1 MRSENLRGNRPRLC
15 VIFNYYS
22 MQTRSPQDLNEEEE
36 TENTV
41 YSDEGHNAASVV
53 YSSVKKVQRSASTNS
68 RIPIA
73 EKKKI
78 PAANKNEAER
88 SGGDVAKAE
97 RSTSRSSGGGTRLAA
112 ESRARPAPSPAAE
125 KRRSSGKNEPAN
137 LRRARYKSVS
147 EEEEEEEEE
156 NDFYADDHSGDR
168 LIKKSESNKR
178 SSLTRNTPRE
188 GFGRSRSR
196 RDEEEESE
204 PEEEE
209 DWRRT
214 VSRTSRD
221 FSLYDGEGR
230 GEGKRRA
237 AKQAGGRERANG
249 RPRSPEDEL
258 PGRRRSSAAIEKPP
272 RSNSVR
278 SWRRDYEA
286 MAEKERTQ
294 RRRKGSRDFLDEFD
308 EFEEEEEDEEFLRR
322 RRRQGGRDEGREY
335 RDAAEDIRRRMRSPR
350 EEEEEVGW
358 ST

>member
-1 MRSENLRGNRPRLC
+1 
-15 VIFNYYS
+15 
-22 MQTRSPQDLNEEEE
+22 MQGRSPEDLNEEDE

-41 YSDEGHNAASVV
+41 YSDEGHAATTVV

-78 PAANKNEAER
+78 PTANKNEADR

-112 ESRARPAPSPAAE
+112 ESRSRPAPSPAAE
-125 KRRSSGKNEPAN
+125 KLRSSGKNEPSN

-147 EEEEEEEEE
+147 EEEEEEEE

-168 LIKKSESNKR
+168 LIKMSESKR
-178 SSLTRNTPRE
+178 SSLTRSTPRE

-196 RDEEEESE
+196 RDEEESE
-204 PEEEE
+204 PEE
-209 DWRRT
+209 DWRT
-214 VSRTSRD
+214 MSRTSRD
-221 FSLYDGEGR
+221 YSLYDGEAR
-230 GEGKRRA
+230 WGEGKRR
-237 AKQAGGRERANG
+237 AGGRERANG

-258 PGRRRSSAAIEKPP
+258 PGRHRSSAAIEKPP
-272 RSNSVR
+272 RSGSVR

-286 MAEKERTQ
+286 MAEKDRTTQ
-294 RRRKGSRDFLDEFD
+294 RRRKGSREFLDEFD
-308 EFEEEEEDEEFLRR
+308 EFEEEEDEDFLRR
-322 RRRQGGRDEGREY
+322 RRRQGGRDEGRDY
-335 RDAAEDIRRRMRSPR
+335 RESAAAEDIRRRMRSPR
-350 EEEEEVGW
+350 EEEEEEVGW

>member
-1 MRSENLRGNRPRLC
+1 MSSENLRGNRPRLC
-15 VIFNYYS
+15 ANFNYYS
-22 MQTRSPQDLNEEEE
+22 VQTRSPQELNEEDE

-41 YSDEGHNAASVV
+41 YSDEGHNATTPVV
-53 YSSVKKVQRSASTNS
+53 YSSVKKVQRSASSTS

-78 PAANKNEAER
+78 PTGNKNEADR

-97 RSTSRSSGGGTRLAA
+97 RSTSRSGGGGTRLAA
-112 ESRARPAPSPAAE
+112 ESRAKPAPSPAAE
-125 KRRSSGKNEPAN
+125 KRRSSGKNEPSN

-147 EEEEEEEEE
+147 EEEEEEE

-168 LIKKSESNKR
+168 LIKKSESKR

-204 PEEEE
+204 PEE
-209 DWRRT
+209 DWRSM
-214 VSRTSRD
+214 SRTSRD
-221 FSLYDGEGR
+221 YSLYD

-237 AKQAGGRERANG
+237 AQAGGRERTNE

-258 PGRRRSSAAIEKPP
+258 PGRRRRSSAAIEKPP

-286 MAEKERTQ
+286 MAEKDRTQQ
-294 RRRKGSRDFLDEFD
+294 RRRRGSRDFLDEFD
-308 EFEEEEEDEEFLRR
+308 EFEEEEEDEDFLRR
-322 RRRQGGRDEGREY
+322 RRRQGGRDEGRDY
-335 RDAAEDIRRRMRSPR
+335 REAAAAEDIRRRMRSPR
-350 EEEEEVGW
+350 EEEEEEVGW
-358 ST
+358 SM

>member
-1 MRSENLRGNRPRLC
+1 VSENLRGNRHRLC
-15 VIFNYYS
+15 AIFNYYS
-22 MQTRSPQDLNEEEE
+22 MQGRSPQELNEEDE

-41 YSDEGHNAASVV
+41 YSDEGHNAATPVV
-53 YSSVKKVQRSASTNS
+53 YSSVKKVQRSVSTNS

-78 PAANKNEAER
+78 PTANKNEADR

-112 ESRARPAPSPAAE
+112 ENRARLAPSPPAE
-125 KRRSSGKNEPAN
+125 KRRGSGKNEPSN

-147 EEEEEEEEE
+147 EEEEEEE

-188 GFGRSRSR
+188 GFGRSRGR

-204 PEEEE
+204 PEE
-209 DWRRT
+209 DWRT
-214 VSRTSRD
+214 MSRTSRD
-221 FSLYDGEGR
+221 YSLYDGEAR
-230 GEGKRRA
+230 GEVKIR
-237 AKQAGGRERANG
+237 AGGRERANG
-249 RPRSPEDEL
+249 RARSPEDEL

-286 MAEKERTQ
+286 MAEKDRTTQ
-294 RRRKGSRDFLDEFD
+294 RRRKGSRDFLDEF
-308 EFEEEEEDEEFLRR
+308 EEEEEEEEEEFLRR
-322 RRRQGGRDEGREY
+322 RRRQGGRDEGRDY
-335 RDAAEDIRRRMRSPR
+335 RASAAAEDIRRRMRSPR
-350 EEEEEVGW
+350 EEEEEEVGW

>member
-1 MRSENLRGNRPRLC
+1 
-15 VIFNYYS
+15 
-22 MQTRSPQDLNEEEE
+22 MQGRSPQDLNEEDE

-41 YSDEGHNAASVV
+41 YSDEGHAATTAVV
-53 YSSVKKVQRSASTNS
+53 YSSVKKVQRSASTTS

-78 PAANKNEAER
+78 LAANKNEADR

-112 ESRARPAPSPAAE
+112 ESRARPAPSPSAE
-125 KRRSSGKNEPAN
+125 KRRSSGKNEPSN

-147 EEEEEEEEE
+147 EEEEEE
-156 NDFYADDHSGDR
+156 NDYYADDHSGDR

-178 SSLTRNTPRE
+178 SSLTRSTPRE

-196 RDEEEESE
+196 RDEEESE
-204 PEEEE
+204 PEEE
-209 DWRRT
+209 DWRT
-214 VSRTSRD
+214 MSRTSRD
-221 FSLYDGEGR
+221 YSLYDGEARG
-230 GEGKRRA
+230 GEGKRRP
-237 AKQAGGRERANG
+237 GGRKRANG

-258 PGRRRSSAAIEKPP
+258 PGRRRSIEKPP

-286 MAEKERTQ
+286 MAEKDRTTQ

-308 EFEEEEEDEEFLRR
+308 EFEEEAEDVDFLRR
-322 RRRQGGRDEGREY
+322 RRRQGGRDEGRDY
-335 RDAAEDIRRRMRSPR
+335 RDTAAAEDIRRRMRSPR
-350 EEEEEVGW
+350 EEEEEEVGW

>member
-1 MRSENLRGNRPRLC
+1 
-15 VIFNYYS
+15 
-22 MQTRSPQDLNEEEE
+22 MQTRSPLDLNEEDE
-36 TENTV
+36 TDNTV
-41 YSDEGHNAASVV
+41 YSDEGHNAANTVV
-53 YSSVKKVQRSASTNS
+53 YSSVKKVQRSVSTNS

-78 PAANKNEAER
+78 PAANKNEADR
-88 SGGDVAKAE
+88 SGGDVSKVE

-112 ESRARPAPSPAAE
+112 ESRARPAPSPSAE
-125 KRRSSGKNEPAN
+125 KRRSSGKNEPSN

-147 EEEEEEEEE
+147 EEEEEEEE

-168 LIKKSESNKR
+168 LIKKSESKR
-178 SSLTRNTPRE
+178 SSLTKSTPRE
-188 GFGRSRSR
+188 GFRRSRSR

-204 PEEEE
+204 PDEEE

-221 FSLYDGEGR
+221 YSLYDGD
-230 GEGKRRA
+230 GKRRA
-237 AKQAGGRERANG
+237 AQAGGREREKG
-249 RPRSPEDEL
+249 RPSRSPEEEL

-286 MAEKERTQ
+286 MAEKDRTTQ

-308 EFEEEEEDEEFLRR
+308 EFEEEEEDEDFLHR
-322 RRRQGGRDEGREY
+322 RRRQGGRDEGRDY
-335 RDAAEDIRRRMRSPR
+335 RDAAAAEDIRRRMRSPR
-350 EEEEEVGW
+350 EEEEEERVGW